1 MLLTGTHLRTLDQ
14 KKRLG
19 LPRKVREQLSD
30 PTTMFVTPGP
40 DQCLWLYTRSGLENL
55 AEKLDQT
62 PATDAEARVFRRL
75 YFAQT
80 EAVDLDRAGRI
91 LVPDRLVQFAGL
103 QHDVVLIGIRD
114 HLELWDAQRW
124 EQYLAQNAPRFDA
137 VAENA
142 FRKGT
147 SPGEARIESR

>member
-40 DQCLWLYTRSGLENL
+40 DQCLWLYTRSGLEAL

-80 EAVDLDRAGRI
+80 EAVDLDRAGRV
-91 LVPDRLVQFAGL
+91 LVPDRLAQFAGL
-103 QHDVVLIGIRD
+103 QHEVTLIGIRD
-114 HLELWDAQRW
+114 HLELWGAQRW
-124 EQYLAQNAPRFDA
+124 Q
-137 VAENA
+137 
-142 FRKGT
+142 
-147 SPGEARIESR
+147 